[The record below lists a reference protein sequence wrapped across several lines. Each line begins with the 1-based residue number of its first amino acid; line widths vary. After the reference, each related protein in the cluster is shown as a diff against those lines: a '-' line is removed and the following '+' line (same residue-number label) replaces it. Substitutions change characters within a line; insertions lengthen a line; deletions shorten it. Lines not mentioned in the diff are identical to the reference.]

1 MIFKSE
7 SLQEKFFVSTKLR
20 ERLMNEPTTNPAR
33 DGEESATRKRLPP
46 AERRQ
51 QIVDEAVLFFAEV
64 GLEGK
69 TRELA
74 RRLGV
79 TQSLIFSYFA
89 TKDELIDAVYEKV
102 YIGRLSPDWPE
113 RLTDRSVPLRQRLLA
128 FYSEYSALIFE
139 WEWMRI
145 FMFSGLAGATLNRR
159 YLRHLGEVI
168 LSPLLA
174 ETEALARSDSPP
186 KMEDVWN
193 LHGGIVYIGIRQHIY
208 RMPEPAK
215 PQEEIARAID
225 KYLQFFDIG
234 TDH

>member
-1 MIFKSE
+1 MHGHVDK
-7 SLQEKFFVSTKLR
+7 
-20 ERLMNEPTTNPAR
+20 PAS
-33 DGEESATRKRLPP
+33 DGDEGATRKRLPP

-51 QIVDEAVLFFAEV
+51 QIIDEAVRFFAEV
-64 GLEGK
+64 GLDGK

-79 TQSLIFSYFA
+79 TQSLIFNYFA
-89 TKDELIDAVYEKV
+89 TKDELIEAVYEKV

-139 WEWMRI
+139 RDWMRI
-145 FMFSGLAGATLNRR
+145 FMFSGLAGASLNQR
-159 YLRHLGEVI
+159 YLDHLANVI
-168 LSPLLA
+168 LMPLLV
-174 ETEALARSDSPP
+174 ETQAMARTGTLP

-208 RMPEPAK
+208 QMPEPDK
-215 PQEEIARAID
+215 PEDEIARAIE
-225 KYLQFFDIG
+225 KYLQFFDID
-234 TDH
+234 TEDR

>member
-1 MIFKSE
+1 M
-7 SLQEKFFVSTKLR
+7 
-20 ERLMNEPTTNPAR
+20 
-33 DGEESATRKRLPP
+33 DGQTDKTACDGKDRATRKRLPP

-51 QIVDEAVLFFAEV
+51 QIVDEAVRFFAEV

-79 TQSLIFSYFA
+79 TQSLIFNYFA

-113 RLTDRSVPLRQRLLA
+113 RLKDRGLPLRQRLIA

-139 WEWMRI
+139 REWMRI
-145 FMFSGLAGATLNRR
+145 FMFSGLAGASLNQR
-159 YLRHLGEVI
+159 YLEHLGDVI
-168 LSPLLA
+168 LRPLLA
-174 ETEALARSDSPP
+174 ETKALAHTGTRPT
-186 KMEDVWN
+186 MEDVWN

-215 PQEEIARAID
+215 PQDGIARAID
-225 KYLQFFDIG
+225 KYLLYFGIG
-234 TDH
+234 ADD

>member
-1 MIFKSE
+1 MDA
-7 SLQEKFFVSTKLR
+7 QTEK
-20 ERLMNEPTTNPAR
+20 PAR
-33 DGEESATRKRLPP
+33 DGEDGAMRRRLPP

-51 QIVDEAVLFFAEV
+51 QIIDEAVRFFAEV

-79 TQSLIFSYFA
+79 TQSLIFNYFA
-89 TKDELIDAVYEKV
+89 TKYELIDAVYETV

-113 RLTDRSVPLRQRLLA
+113 RLTDRSVPLRQRLIA

-139 WEWMRI
+139 REWMRI
-145 FMFSGLAGATLNRR
+145 FMFSGLAGASLNHR
-159 YLRHLGEVI
+159 YLEHLGDVI
-168 LSPLLA
+168 LRPLLA
-174 ETEALARSDSPP
+174 ETEALACTDTPP
-186 KMEDVWN
+186 RMEDVWN

-208 RMPEPAK
+208 RMPEPTK

-225 KYLQFFDIG
+225 KYLLFFGID
-234 TDH
+234 TED

>member
-1 MIFKSE
+1 MMDG
-7 SLQEKFFVSTKLR
+7 QTEK
-20 ERLMNEPTTNPAR
+20 PAR
-33 DGEESATRKRLPP
+33 DGEDGATRKRLPP

-51 QIVDEAVLFFAEV
+51 QILDEAVRFFAEV

-69 TRELA
+69 TRDLA

-79 TQSLIFSYFA
+79 TQSLIFNYFA
-89 TKDELIDAVYEKV
+89 TKDDLIDAVYEKV

-113 RLTDRSVPLRQRLLA
+113 RLTDRSVPLRKRLLA

-139 WEWMRI
+139 REWMRI
-145 FMFSGLAGATLNRR
+145 FMFSGLAGASLNRR
-159 YLRHLGEVI
+159 YLKHLGDVI

-174 ETEALARSDSPP
+174 ETEVLARTDKSP

-208 RMPEPAK
+208 RMPEPAE

-234 TDH
+234 TDD

>member
-1 MIFKSE
+1 MDGQTANS
-7 SLQEKFFVSTKLR
+7 
-20 ERLMNEPTTNPAR
+20 AR
-33 DGEESATRKRLPP
+33 DGEDGATRKRLPP

-51 QIVDEAVLFFAEV
+51 QIVDEAVRFFAEA
-64 GLEGK
+64 GLDGK

-79 TQSLIFSYFA
+79 TQSLIFNYFA

-102 YIGRLSPDWPE
+102 YIGRLSPNWPE

-139 WEWMRI
+139 REWMRI
-145 FMFSGLAGATLNRR
+145 FMFSGLAGASLNHR
-159 YLRHLGEVI
+159 YLEHLGNVI
-168 LSPLLA
+168 LLPLLA
-174 ETEALARSDSPP
+174 ETEALARTDTPP

-208 RMPEPAK
+208 RMPETAK
-215 PQEEIARAID
+215 PQKEIARAID
-225 KYLQFFDIG
+225 KYLQFFGIDAA
-234 TDH
+234 D